1 MLISYCKMQ
10 SKENSLLFF
19 FLFSLS
25 ICLFSLT
32 YWYYKTENFFR
43 MTNLVIAKAAC
54 LNIYI
59 VIFYIVWT

>member
-10 SKENSLLFF
+10 SKENSLLF
-19 FLFSLS
+19 SLS
-25 ICLFSLT
+25 ISLFSLT
-32 YWYYKTENFFR
+32 YWYYKMQNFFR